1 MKGPVMASRRDRAAL
16 RRLPTTFR
24 YSHARRLVTERQFRD
39 LLAHGL
45 LVRVARGV
53 YRKTAADQ
61 SHELIEVALARPRAT
76 LCLQSALAYHGLLD
90 ENPDRHTLALPRGTR
105 PLDTTVPVAWHQFDR
120 DTFELGRTT
129 IRLDATTRIGIYSPE
144 RTIIDAYRLR
154 EHEGVGLGQAA
165 LRAWLRRGGATQPLL
180 GLAVYVGKHKGM
192 SALPCLSG

>member
-105 PLDTTVPVAWHQFDR
+105 PLDTTVADR
-120 DTFELGRTT
+120 DLQPGTHHHRRVPAPRARGR
-129 IRLDATTRIGIYSPE
+129 
-144 RTIIDAYRLR
+144 
-154 EHEGVGLGQAA
+154 
-165 LRAWLRRGGATQPLL
+165 RAWPGRAARLAAPRRGNPAAARPGRILRQAQ
-180 GLAVYVGKHKGM
+180 GHVGV
-192 SALPCLSG
+192 ALSVRVS